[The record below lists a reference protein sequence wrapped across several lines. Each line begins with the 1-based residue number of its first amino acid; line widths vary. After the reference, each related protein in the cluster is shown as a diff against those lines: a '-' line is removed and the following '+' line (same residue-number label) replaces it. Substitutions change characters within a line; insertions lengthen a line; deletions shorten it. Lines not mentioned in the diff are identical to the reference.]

1 MRRLKQLM
9 LGLGVI
15 APRQEAFSP
24 IALGLAVQ
32 KGFVY
37 GLFALIAKKFHF
49 VIDSI
54 YCICRMRA
62 SLVGKP
68 IGELFDRGV

>member
-1 MRRLKQLM
+1 MSLSS
-9 LGLGVI
+9 I

-32 KGFVY
+32 SASVSR
-37 GLFALIAKKFHF
+37 LFELFFKKFHF

-54 YCICRMRA
+54 CCICRMRA